1 MRRLLLG
8 FITIMLSCS
17 VGCSNA
23 IQNYNSQE
31 TPAAPEQQVSSE
43 DTGIRLKEVLVG
55 NKPVVGLPYEQVIR
69 YWGKPGE
76 VKKLKVHFPAATEQ
90 YYIYLLRYD
99 GVDIEMYPELE
110 GVPLEKTSSFRF
122 DITGSQYD
130 FEGMKIGMDVG
141 GDYEKYGKRQE
152 YLLFS
157 ILEDKER
164 KNVPAALGKVLTD
177 LKEPG
182 YYNSYD
188 KAFYTGGALVDG
200 NGTIQGAIGFAVLIK
215 NDKIARIV
223 YGLPTAG

>member
-1 MRRLLLG
+1 MRKLLLG
-8 FITIMLSCS
+8 FITIMLSGAF
-17 VGCSNA
+17 GCSTAN
-23 IQNYNSQE
+23 QNYNPHNTS
-31 TPAAPEQQVSSE
+31 TAPEQQLNSE
-43 DTGIRLKEVLVG
+43 DTGIRLEKVLVG
-55 NKPVVGLPYEQVIR
+55 NKPIVDLPYEQVIR

-90 YYIYLLRYD
+90 YYIYLLHYD

-110 GVPLEKTSSFRF
+110 GVPVEKTSSFRF

-141 GDYEKYGKRQE
+141 DYYKKYGKRQE
-152 YLLFS
+152 YLLSS

-177 LKEPG
+177 LKETG
-182 YYNSYD
+182 YYGSYD